1 MSSVETVIPDIQ
13 NAFEELVQVV
23 SDYKIGTVI
32 SENDALRFLG
42 LVLGFQTKLE
52 YYKESISVFSGRPYF
67 NRALDRFQK
76 VIDYFST
83 EQKLHESS
91 SDNRIDQYQV
101 SVSHSYGGY
110 SYYDYNEG
118 IVYETKQM
126 LERARHKT
134 MSAVARSVTFIDNIL
149 HQEVQTS
156 LVELYA
162 DLRLLANL
170 TIFPI
175 EQKLKIKGQLVDSG
189 FKQVAEYLEIA
200 EENYGLTPPHL
211 KDALSN
217 CRLALEST
225 ATILSNDLGIKSM
238 QRFSVDMGLLQNSG
252 FIDRETKD
260 VVLSIW
266 SYLSMKGS
274 HSYSTVDKK
283 SLSDVDFGLE
293 QTYRVIAQLLR
304 KYENRN
310 KTKAPT

>member
-1 MSSVETVIPDIQ
+1 MSSVEMMVSEIQTV
-13 NAFEELVQVV
+13 FEGLLQAV
-23 SDYKIGTVI
+23 SKLRNQKTI
-32 SENDALRFLG
+32 SENDILQFLSRATA
-42 LVLGFQTKLE
+42 FQRKLE

-67 NRALDRFQK
+67 ERTLDRFQE
-76 VIDYFST
+76 IISYCQT
-83 EQKLHESS
+83 EKKLHSELFSL
-91 SDNRIDQYQV
+91 REEYT
-101 SVSHSYGGY
+101 YYY
-110 SYYDYNEG
+110 SGNYWDDAEG
-118 IVYETKQM
+118 VIYETKQM
-126 LERARHKT
+126 LDRARHNS
-134 MSAVARSVTFIDNIL
+134 MSAVHRSLRYIDDLL
-149 HQEVQTS
+149 HQEIQTT
-156 LVELYA
+156 LVELYG

-175 EQKLKIKGQLVDSG
+175 EERLKVKGQLVDGG

-211 KDALSN
+211 KDTLSN

-225 ATILSNDLGIKSM
+225 ITILSDGLSIKST
-238 QRFSVDMGLLQNSG
+238 QRFSVDLGSLQNSG

-260 VVLSIW
+260 VVLSVW

-293 QTYRVIAQLLR
+293 QTYRVIAQLLT

-310 KTKAPT
+310 KNKAPA

>member
-1 MSSVETVIPDIQ
+1 MSSVETMISDIH
-13 NAFEELVQVV
+13 NAFGELVQVID
-23 SDYKIGTVI
+23 DYKTRTII

-42 LVLGFQTKLE
+42 LVVGFQTKLE
-52 YYKESISVFSGRPYF
+52 YHRESISVFSGRPYF
-67 NRALDRFQK
+67 ERAQNRFQK

-83 EQKLHESS
+83 QQRLHDLT
-91 SDNRIDQYQV
+91 SDSRIDPYQV
-101 SVSHSYGGY
+101 LTLVGSAYV
-110 SYYDYNEG
+110 YYDYAEG
-118 IVYETKQM
+118 VVYETKEI
-126 LERARHKT
+126 LERARHKA
-134 MSAVARSVTFIDNIL
+134 MSAVARSVGFIDETL

-175 EQKLKIKGQLVDSG
+175 EEKLKIKSKLVDSG

-211 KDALSN
+211 KDTLSN

-225 ATILSNDLGIKSM
+225 ITTFSNELGIKIT
-238 QRFSVDMGLLQNSG
+238 QRFSPDLGALQNSG

-283 SLSDVDFGLE
+283 SMSDVDFGLE
-293 QTYRVIAQLLR
+293 QTYRVIAQLLG
-304 KYENRN
+304 KYENHN
-310 KTKAPT
+310 KSKAPK